1 MGKRFT
7 ETTKWQ
13 DGWFADL
20 TPVHKLAWLYLL
32 DMADAAGGVDLSR
45 RVANLTIGCEI
56 DWAAFVDLSGG
67 RVEVLA
73 SGKLFLPGFV
83 EFQYGDLKEDY
94 NPHKP
99 ALKLLPRYLEQRNP
113 RLAEGSPKACSS
125 LMDKDKDQDKD
136 KDKDQAQDKKTRAV
150 KKTTD
155 PPIPP
160 ALDNSEFREAWGR
173 WKKHRVEIKK
183 PLKPTQT
190 EEQLRDLEAMGLA
203 RALVAIKHTIGKG
216 WQGLRE
222 PDDQPRAG
230 PHSAA
235 TAHRPTVHEIL
246 GVKA

>member
-56 DWAAFVDLSGG
+56 DWEAFVDLSGG
-67 RVEVLA
+67 RVEVLT

-83 EFQYGDLKEDY
+83 EFQHGQLKEDY

-113 RLAEGSPKACSS
+113 RLAEGSAKACQS
-125 LMDKDKDQDKD
+125 LIYQDKDQDKNKD
-136 KDKDQAQDKKTRAV
+136 KDKDKRPATKKTH
-150 KKTTD
+150 T
-155 PPIPP
+155 IPE
-160 ALDNSEFREAWGR
+160 ALDTQDFRDAWGR
-173 WKKHRVEIKK
+173 WEKHRVEKK
-183 PLKPTQT
+183 SKLT
-190 EEQLRDLEAMGLA
+190 ESTIAEQF
-203 RALVAIKHTIGKG
+203 RALEKIGVTRAIAMIEHTIFKG
-216 WQGLRE
+216 WIGLRE
-222 PDDQPRAG
+222 PDLESRAG
-230 PHSAA
+230 PTGKPQAKWET
-235 TAHRPTVHEIL
+235 TAEIRARA
-246 GVKA
+246 KP